1 MTQVKAPDREGDVDV
16 LEVVHARAADGEPL
30 QRHAPLA
37 GELDAAAPGEI
48 LAGQRGLVGHDLLRR
63 ALGHDAAAVLAGAGP
78 HVDDVVRQAHGLL
91 VVLHDDDG
99 VAEVA
104 QAQQRLDEAAVV
116 ALVQADAG
124 LVEDVEHADERRADL
139 RGEADALRLAAGE
152 RGRGALQGEVADAD
166 VVEEAEALADLLD
179 HAAAD
184 EALGVAERQAFQER
198 ERLAHAHQ
206 GELVDVALADGDGEA
221 RGLEPC
227 PVALRARP
235 VRHVLLDL
243 LADLLRL
250 GLHEAPLEV
259 LDDAGEARVV
269 VAHAPLVVAVA
280 ERDALLAGAVE
291 EQVPVLLGHVV
302 PRHAGVDAERL
313 GDALEHLL
321 EPAERELAVGKEGP
335 LVDAD
340 GAVRYDQVGVDLL
353 REPEAVAGGAGA
365 VRRVEAEDAR
375 LDLGQRD
382 ATVDAGELLAEGERA
397 LVVPGEFDVDEAVGE
412 GGGGLD
418 GVGEPP
424 PQALLHDEP
433 VDDHGDVVLEL
444 LVELDVLFEFAY
456 LAVDLDPD
464 EAVGA
469 ELLEELAVLA
479 LAPAHDRGDHAEA
492 SALFEFAHL
501 VDDLLHALPED
512 GPPALGAVRVPDAG
526 VEQAQVV
533 VDLGD
538 RAHGGAR
545 VAGGRLLVDGDGRR
559 KALDAVD
566 VRLVH
571 LAEELA
577 GVGGEALHV
586 AALALGVD
594 GVEGERG
601 LARAREAGDDDEA
614 VARQPQGDVLEV
626 VLAGA
631 VDDEVA
637 GHWLSVSQMCPR
649 SVSRS
654 RRGVPDRVAKRTY
667 VRNRSTTTTLD
678 GLRGEGEATLHHTP
692 ADIGYLLVVPDTGA
706 FADLGQRRLHAE
718 GGPVGPVRRHRL
730 DHVGDG
736 EDAGLREDGVTA
748 QALRIARAVH
758 ALVVLKDHLRHRLVE
773 VDRRQDVVA
782 GLGVLLDE
790 IELDHTQAP
799 GLGQDLGRHRDLAD
813 VVDEARQP
821 QPVEVIRRHAH
832 LGRDGHRE
840 LGHASLVPGGVG
852 VARFHDVPHRQH
864 GAPDDAA

>member
-1 MTQVKAPDREGDVDV
+1 MSLSDR
-16 LEVVHARAADGEPL
+16 P
-30 QRHAPLA
+30 
-37 GELDAAAPGEI
+37 
-48 LAGQRGLVGHDLLRR
+48 
-63 ALGHDAAAVLAGAGP
+63 
-78 HVDDVVRQAHGLL
+78 
-91 VVLHDDDG
+91 
-99 VAEVA
+99 
-104 QAQQRLDEAAVV
+104 
-116 ALVQADAG
+116 
-124 LVEDVEHADERRADL
+124 
-139 RGEADALRLAAGE
+139 
-152 RGRGALQGEVADAD
+152 
-166 VVEEAEALADLLD
+166 
-179 HAAAD
+179 
-184 EALGVAERQAFQER
+184 FQKR

-227 PVALRARP
+227 PLALRARP

-250 GLHEAPLEV
+250 GLREAPLQV

-302 PRHAGVDAERL
+302 PRHRGVHAERL

-321 EPAERELAVGKEGP
+321 EPAERELPVRQQRA

-340 GAVRYDQVGVDLL
+340 GAVGHHQAGVDLL
-353 REPEAVAGGAGA
+353 REAETVAGRAGA
-365 VRRVEAEDAR
+365 VRAVEAEDAR

-382 ATVDAGELLAEGERA
+382 AAVDAGELLAEGERA
-397 LVVPGEFDVDEAVGE
+397 PVVAGEFHVDEAVGE

-424 PQALLHDEP
+424 PQALLHHEP
-433 VDDHGDVVLEL
+433 VDDDGDVVLEL
-444 LVELDVLFEFAY
+444 LVELDVLLELAH
-456 LAVDLDPD
+456 LAVDLDAG

-469 ELLEELAVLA
+469 QLLEQLAVLA
-479 LAPAHDRGDHAEA
+479 LAAAHDRGDDAEA
-492 SALFEFAHL
+492 RALVEFADL
-501 VDDLLHALPED
+501 IDDLLHALPED
-512 GPPALGAVRVPDAG
+512 GPPAVGAVRVPDAG
-526 VEQAQVV
+526 VQQAQVV

-538 RAHGGAR
+538 RADGGAR
-545 VAGGRLLVDGDGRR
+545 VAGGRLLVDRDGRR
-559 KALDAVD
+559 QALDGVD

-577 GVGGEALHV
+577 GVGGEALDV

-654 RRGVPDRVAKRTY
+654 RRGVP
-667 VRNRSTTTTLD
+667 VRAIKANVCSQPLRSDD
-678 GLRGEGEATLHHTP
+678 GA
-692 ADIGYLLVVPDTGA
+692 
-706 FADLGQRRLHAE
+706 RR
-718 GGPVGPVRRHRL
+718 PTR
-730 DHVGDG
+730 
-736 EDAGLREDGVTA
+736 
-748 QALRIARAVH
+748 
-758 ALVVLKDHLRHRLVE
+758 
-773 VDRRQDVVA
+773 
-782 GLGVLLDE
+782 
-790 IELDHTQAP
+790 
-799 GLGQDLGRHRDLAD
+799 
-813 VVDEARQP
+813 
-821 QPVEVIRRHAH
+821 
-832 LGRDGHRE
+832 
-840 LGHASLVPGGVG
+840 
-852 VARFHDVPHRQH
+852 
-864 GAPDDAA
+864 